1 MAVQIASI
9 ASRSTG
15 ILAGNGG
22 DRCGSKQILTAWAAM
37 GWPDRLAFLQQKQQ
51 EQQAPQLYED
61 LDAELRNLNNPTRS
75 AASGSGGGGGKSD
88 IFLADAATAT
98 ARGACETCAASP
110 AVIHADKDICVQELT

>member
-1 MAVQIASI
+1 MTAIGCTQGEWMAVQIASI

-88 IFLADAATAT
+88 IFLADP
-98 ARGACETCAASP
+98 S
-110 AVIHADKDICVQELT
+110 